1 MCIIIGDV
9 HQFIVLSLQIPVHIL
24 DYEINLSPIVI
35 SLAGKCTWGGLMG
48 FVLLIQ
54 HDGQVEGPVHAIE
67 QQEQQGEQHEGPAVQ
82 GVLEFCQFLLKQ
94 ECHHQ

>member
-9 HQFIVLSLQIPVHIL
+9 HQFIVLSLLIPVHIL
-24 DYEINLSPIVI
+24 EYKINVSPIVI
-35 SLAGKCTWGGLMG
+35 SPGGEVWGGLMG

-82 GVLEFCQFLLKQ
+82 GVLKFCQFLLKQ
-94 ECHHQ
+94 G